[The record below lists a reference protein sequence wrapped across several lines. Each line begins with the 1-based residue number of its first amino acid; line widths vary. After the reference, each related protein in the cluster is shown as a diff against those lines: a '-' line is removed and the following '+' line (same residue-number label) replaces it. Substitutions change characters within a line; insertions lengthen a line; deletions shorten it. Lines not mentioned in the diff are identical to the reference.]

1 MDITPQPN
9 LPGEE
14 ASEGANSQEQ
24 IRTTVR
30 ALRALLE
37 GDEEEQRETFAYLKQ
52 VLDEDRFST
61 RRLFP

>member
-9 LPGEE
+9 PTVEE
-14 ASEGANSQEQ
+14 APEGVSSQERIQ
-24 IRTTVR
+24 TTVR

>member
-1 MDITPQPN
+1 MDMTPQQNPT
-9 LPGEE
+9 EE
-14 ASEGANSQEQ
+14 KAPESMSAQERIQ
-24 IRTTVR
+24 TTVR

-37 GDEEEQRETFAYLKQ
+37 DEAEEQCETFTYLKQ

>member
-9 LPGEE
+9 PTAEE
-14 ASEGANSQEQ
+14 APEGVSSQERIQ
-24 IRTTVR
+24 TTVR

>member
-9 LPGEE
+9 PPGEE
-14 ASEGANSQEQ
+14 ALEGARSQERIQ
-24 IRTTVR
+24 TTVR

>member
-1 MDITPQPN
+1 MDVTPQPN
-9 LPGEE
+9 PTGEE
-14 ASEGANSQEQ
+14 ALEGVSAQERIQ
-24 IRTTVR
+24 ATVR

>member
-1 MDITPQPN
+1 MDMTPQPN
-9 LPGEE
+9 PTAEE
-14 ASEGANSQEQ
+14 APQGVNSQEQ
-24 IRTTVR
+24 IQTTVR

>member
-9 LPGEE
+9 PTGEE
-14 ASEGANSQEQ
+14 APEDVSSQEQ
-24 IRTTVR
+24 IQTTVR

-37 GDEEEQRETFAYLKQ
+37 GDAEEQRETFAYLKQ

>member
-9 LPGEE
+9 PTGEE
-14 ASEGANSQEQ
+14 APVSASSQERIQ
-24 IRTTVR
+24 TTVH

-61 RRLFP
+61 RKLFP

>member
-9 LPGEE
+9 PTEEE
-14 ASEGANSQEQ
+14 APERESAQERIQ
-24 IRTTVR
+24 TTVR

-37 GDEEEQRETFAYLKQ
+37 DDAEEQRETFTYLKQ